1 MKEWTNYLSWPY
13 GIQLSCVSLCMLYSD
28 VKLNYKVK
36 TLLAAHTGQNPAEA
50 GFGQI
55 RFMGGGNNDPNGME
69 LMQRVTRW
77 TIHRILKHDPDFDI
91 MSLKEPLD
99 QYIADLCNGKLDEN
113 GGGDF
118 DGDFDDDFDYSQIP
132 DDFNSDPA
140 NVVDQTDTTEQMY
153 SKDGNDL
160 IFVLYLVRYIKRS
173 NHQTTNLVF
182 PQFFPRSFL
191 SLT

>member
-1 MKEWTNYLSWPY
+1 MLWLWPTLSQKSRFHYLEQVKKIREFSEKVGKLQWYRATDTIHTMKEWTNYLSWPY

-99 QYIADLCNGKLDEN
+99 QYIADLCNGKLEEN
-113 GGGDF
+113 EH
-118 DGDFDDDFDYSQIP
+118 I
-132 DDFNSDPA
+132 
-140 NVVDQTDTTEQMY
+140 
-153 SKDGNDL
+153 L
-160 IFVLYLVRYIKRS
+160 
-173 NHQTTNLVF
+173 
-182 PQFFPRSFL
+182 
-191 SLT
+191 

>member
-1 MKEWTNYLSWPY
+1 M
-13 GIQLSCVSLCMLYSD
+13 
-28 VKLNYKVK
+28 
-36 TLLAAHTGQNPAEA
+36 AAHTGQNPAEA

-55 RFMGGGNNDPNGME
+55 RFMGGSNCDPNGME

-113 GGGDF
+113 DE
-118 DGDFDDDFDYSQIP
+118 GDFDDDFDYSQIP

-140 NVVDQTDTTEQMY
+140 NVVNQTDTTEQMY

-160 IFVLYLVRYIKRS
+160 IF
-173 NHQTTNLVF
+173 F
-182 PQFFPRSFL
+182 
-191 SLT
+191 